1 VKPLDPRVLPYL
13 QPARFSLGLVLAS
26 SVLGALATI
35 AQAVALGTLVVE
47 LLADPSGRLW
57 LPPLVWLL
65 IATLARGIS
74 SAMTDLAA
82 SRAAGQVSVN
92 LRRLLV
98 GQALA
103 AIPAHETPD
112 SAHSGSL
119 GARSLL
125 ATRGVAATEPYFTK
139 YLPTLVLAVVLPPLT
154 LVTIGFLDLLSAL
167 IVVCTLPLIPV
178 FAILIGLATKERS
191 DRQWRALSQLAGYF
205 LDVVRGLPTLIAY
218 RRAKSQ
224 SERIQHITDS
234 YRRSTL
240 ETLRIAF
247 ISSAALEL
255 IATISVALVAVTV
268 GLRLAHG
275 NLEFSTALIVLLL
288 APEAYWPLRRVG
300 AEFHAAA
307 EGTSTLTQIHD
318 LIEGQPVAVAGE
330 GTMQLVATGPL
341 VLTDVSVGYGPKLI
355 LDQITAT
362 IPDRGLTTITGPSGC
377 GKSTL
382 LAALTGDLP
391 LRGGTMTINGSD
403 LATSDWAQQVAH
415 VGQRPWLQTGSVE
428 ENVRIGN
435 PTATSAEVLNAL
447 SRVELNLPLD
457 TPVGENGR
465 LLSAGQRA
473 RLALARVVVSTRP
486 WVILDEPTAHLDQA
500 TEQALLTTL
509 LELARERAVIT
520 VAHRP
525 ALVDAAD
532 LVLALPQLQTIED
545 PPPGPAVLSA
555 ALTERPVRKP
565 APPTPAIRKRRT
577 GLDALGIMLS
587 VMAASFGVALTAT
600 AGWLIARAAEQ
611 PPILYLMVAIVS
623 VRLFGLGRP
632 AWRYAERL
640 VTHDDALHRLAEYRA
655 SVYDVLIPL
664 TPARLGRHRGDLLTS
679 IVDDVDSLVDQRL
692 RVRQPVITWLGT
704 TLLAAG
710 TAALIWAPATLW
722 ILAVSIFGGLVIWSV
737 ARWSA
742 SSHEPAAVAAR
753 AQLSTTIVE
762 TMTHARSLALWQH
775 DKAALAAL
783 DQVGRR
789 GATATERAS
798 VGAALGRGM
807 ALLLGAVGTLGIVT
821 TGASALANQELS
833 GPMMALLLLI
843 PIALVDV
850 LAPLADA
857 GGLSIRTAAAR
868 ERVDALSRIQ
878 PATTEPTHPEMVRAP
893 VAIELNG
900 VSTGWTN
907 EPVIRDISVQL
918 PLGKH
923 LGVVGPSG
931 CGKSTLAALLLRF
944 LPALQGDYRLGQV
957 DVARLTGDEV
967 RRHVGLVDD
976 DPHVFASNLAE
987 NIRLARP
994 EATDAEISTAL
1005 QAAHLGP
1012 WVRDLPAG
1020 LETRVGEGGLQVS
1033 GGERARIGLARAIL
1047 AELPVLVLDEPTAHL
1062 DAATAQDVTTDLLR
1076 ASKGRT
1082 LVWITHT
1089 SVGLDQMD
1097 QVLELADNSGV
1108 SAESPEPLLVRPR

>member
-1 VKPLDPRVLPYL
+1 MKPLDPRVLPYL
-13 QPARFSLGLVLAS
+13 QPARSSLGVVLAS
-26 SVLGALATI
+26 SVLGAIATI

-47 LLADPSGRLW
+47 LLADPSDHRW
-57 LPPLVWLL
+57 LQALMWLL
-65 IATLARGIS
+65 IATLIRGITS
-74 SAMTDLAA
+74 TLVDLAA
-82 SRAAGQVSVN
+82 ARAAGQVSGN

-98 GQALA
+98 GHSLVASSS
-103 AIPAHETPD
+103 HESPGT
-112 SAHSGSL
+112 GQTKSL
-119 GARSLL
+119 GASSLL

-139 YLPTLVLAVVLPPLT
+139 YLPTLVLAVALPPLT
-154 LVTIGFLDLLSAL
+154 LVTIGFQDLWSAL

-191 DRQWRALSQLAGYF
+191 DQQWRALSQLAGHF

-224 SERIQHITDS
+224 SEQIRSITDS

-275 NLEFSTALIVLLL
+275 SLDFSTALIVLLL

-307 EGTSTLTQIHD
+307 EGTSTLTQIHE
-318 LIEGQPVAVAGE
+318 LLNGEPVSVTSG
-330 GTMQLVATGPL
+330 GTLELVGTGPL
-341 VLTDVSVGYGPKLI
+341 QLNAVSVGYGPKLI
-355 LDQITAT
+355 LDRISAT
-362 IPDRGLTTITGPSGC
+362 IPDRGLTVITGPSGC

-391 LRGGTMTINGSD
+391 LRCGNMTIGD
-403 LATSDWAQQVAH
+403 IDIAASDWIHKVAH
-415 VGQRPWLQTGSVE
+415 VGQRPWIQTGSVE

-435 PTATSAEVLNAL
+435 PTATSAEVAEAL
-447 SRVELNLPLD
+447 SRVKLTLPLE
-457 TPVGENGR
+457 TPVGEDGR

-473 RLALARVVVSTRP
+473 RLALARVVVSRRP
-486 WVILDEPTAHLDQA
+486 WVILDEPTAHLDRA
-500 TEQALLTTL
+500 TEQALLATL
-509 LELARERAVIT
+509 LELAQERAVIT

-525 ALVDAAD
+525 ALVEAAD
-532 LVLALPQLQTIED
+532 LVLALPRRQ
-545 PPPGPAVLSA
+545 PAEHPSTAPATLSKDM
-555 ALTERPVRKP
+555 TERP
-565 APPTPAIRKRRT
+565 IRRPVPQHPVTMKRRT

-587 VMAASFGVALTAT
+587 TMAASFGVALTAT

-623 VRLFGLGRP
+623 VRMFGLGRP

-640 VTHDDALHRLAEYRA
+640 VTHDDALRRLAEYRA

-692 RVRQPVITWLGT
+692 RVRQPVLTWLGT

-710 TAALIWAPATLW
+710 VAALIWAPAALW
-722 ILAVSIFGGLVIWSV
+722 ILSVSFAGGLLIWST
-737 ARWSA
+737 AKWSA
-742 SSHEPAAVAAR
+742 SRNEPTAVAAR

-762 TMTHARSLALWQH
+762 TMTHARSLVLWQRH
-775 DKAALAAL
+775 RAALAAL
-783 DQVGRR
+783 DEVGKR
-789 GATATERAS
+789 GAAATERANIGTAVS
-798 VGAALGRGM
+798 RGLALLIGALGT
-807 ALLLGAVGTLGIVT
+807 VGIVM
-821 TGASALANQELS
+821 TGSPALANQELS

-850 LAPLADA
+850 LSPLADA

-878 PATTEPTHPEMVRAP
+878 PATTDPSTAETVSSPAD
-893 VAIELNG
+893 IELIG

-907 EPVIRDISVQL
+907 EPVIQDISIQL

-944 LPALQGDYRLGQV
+944 LPALQGDYHLGQV

-994 EATDAEISTAL
+994 EASDAEISTAL

-1012 WVRDLPAG
+1012 WVRELPAG
-1020 LETRVGEGGLQVS
+1020 LDTRVGEGALQVS

-1047 AELPVLVLDEPTAHL
+1047 ADLPVLVLDEPTAHL
-1062 DAATAQDVTTDLLR
+1062 DAATADDVTNDLLR

-1097 QVLELADNSGV
+1097 EVLELADTSRV
-1108 SAESPEPLLVRPR
+1108 LTESPEPLLVKPR